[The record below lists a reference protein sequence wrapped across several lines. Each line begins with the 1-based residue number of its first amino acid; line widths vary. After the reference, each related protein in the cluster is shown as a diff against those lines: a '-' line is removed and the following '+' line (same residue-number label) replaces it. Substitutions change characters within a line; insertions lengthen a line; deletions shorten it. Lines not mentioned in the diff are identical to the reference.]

1 MDRIRDEINYSGLI
15 GSMILAL
22 LLAYL
27 LSINAGIISISIVG
41 TLFIMMLVNTSE
53 KISKNYRL
61 NKTFYLIGALLSA
74 ITGIITLTWGYI
86 LGSAILFLI
95 SIFIILDLTYNIK

>member
-27 LSINAGIISISIVG
+27 LIINANIISISIVA
-41 TLFIMMLVNTSE
+41 TLFIMMLVN
-53 KISKNYRL
+53 ISKMMSKKYRL
-61 NKTFYLIGALLSA
+61 NKTFYLIGALLSVIA
-74 ITGIITLTWGYI
+74 GIITLIWGYI

-95 SIFIILDLTYNIK
+95 SIPIILDFTYNIK